1 MNVRSGSVRVC
12 GYSKKDA
19 LKHAVYD
26 IDPNYEFPDTPAGRI
41 SFFFSFFYCISLY
54 LYILSYTV
62 VYSILITVLYYM
74 YYYYYCYII

>member
-26 IDPNYEFPDTPAGRI
+26 IDPNYEFPDTPPGRI
-41 SFFFSFFYCISLY
+41 SFFLLLY
-54 LYILSYTV
+54 
-62 VYSILITVLYYM
+62 
-74 YYYYYCYII
+74 

>member
-26 IDPNYEFPDTPAGRI
+26 IDPNYEFPDTPPGRI
-41 SFFFSFFYCISLY
+41 SFFYCISLY

-62 VYSILITVLYYM
+62 VLLYIVY
-74 YYYYYCYII
+74 